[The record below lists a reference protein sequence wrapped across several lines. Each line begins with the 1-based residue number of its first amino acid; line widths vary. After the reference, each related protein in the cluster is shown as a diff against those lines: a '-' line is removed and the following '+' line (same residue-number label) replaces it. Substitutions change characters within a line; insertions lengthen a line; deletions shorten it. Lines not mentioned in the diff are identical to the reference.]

1 MTDLIVSAW
10 TADLSSPENLV
21 KKIVDVVQSSWDQ
34 GAEVVV
40 LPEFLWMG
48 LPQWQEGLPAG
59 AAYFWLEIWPVVQS
73 QLSRPGKCV
82 VLGTCPCHVNGG
94 LVNRAA
100 ILSDGQSFVQDKQ
113 ILTPWEKDFQRGDGL
128 LVWEFQGWRLAVLV
142 CLDVEIPEHSVQLRR
157 EKVDLLLVPSATES
171 LLGVERIGRCAS
183 ARAVEIGCYVV
194 VSHLVGTSD
203 AELVDEQ
210 IGRLSCYTPS
220 QRSFLE
226 KSRTDEG
233 PLVEMGWHE
242 RRFDLSARAL
252 QVMRRSRLET
262 NPALMADGAS
272 AKH

>member
-10 TADLSSPENLV
+10 TADLSQPKDLAG
-21 KKIVDVVQSSWDQ
+21 KIVEVVQSSWDQ
-34 GAEVVV
+34 GADVVV

-48 LPQWQEGLPAG
+48 LPQWQEGLAVG
-59 AAYFWLEIWPVVQS
+59 AVYFWSEIWPRLQS
-73 QLSRPGKCV
+73 HLSRPGKCA
-82 VLGTCPCHVNGG
+82 VLGTSPCLVNGG

-100 ILSDGQSFVQDKQ
+100 ILSDGQTFVQDKQ

-142 CLDVEIPEHSVQLRR
+142 CLDVEIPEHSVHLRR

-194 VSHLVGTSD
+194 VSHLVGTSK
-203 AELVDEQ
+203 AGLVDEQ

-226 KSRTDEG
+226 KSRADEG
-233 PLVEMGWHE
+233 LLLENGWHE

-252 QVMRRSRLET
+252 QVMRRSHLET
-262 NPALMADGAS
+262 NPALIVNDAP